1 MNVQIPLDTMTVKEK
16 LRAMEEIWADL
27 RRQPETV
34 PSPNWHRGVLDAKE
48 QNDALSYEDW
58 KIAKDRIRTK
68 TR

>member
-34 PSPNWHRGVLDAKE
+34 PSPNWHRDVLDARE

>member
-34 PSPNWHRGVLDAKE
+34 PSPNWHRDVLDGRE